1 MILTENGEKNHSLD
15 KVAQLVFRGEGV
27 DDLVDDNHAVIHVQ
41 PRHGQA
47 GVDSLDSKQ
56 FSLFVHNRNPLFG
69 PKFSPM
75 NYFRRLI

>member
-56 FSLFVHNRNPLFG
+56 FSLFVHNRYPLF
-69 PKFSPM
+69 
-75 NYFRRLI
+75 I